1 MREEDVL
8 VGGFIQKNQSVV
20 WDHAEVE
27 TKFLLYIWVGG
38 VCGGYG
44 GGKREEMSR
53 WLFSIFCS
61 IIYSLGS
68 PCRSPLPLCSK
79 QTITIIK
86 KKKHYEI

>member
-44 GGKREEMSR
+44 GGEEGGNVSLIIFYI
-53 WLFSIFCS
+53 LFYYIFIRLALS
-61 IIYSLGS
+61 FSSASLQ
-68 PCRSPLPLCSK
+68 
-79 QTITIIK
+79 QTNYY
-86 KKKHYEI
+86 HN